1 MTIFTQRWTRF
12 EKGFASA
19 SLLLVCLLL
28 LFPVPARAVW
38 EWMSP
43 EQYLQDSTLIA
54 ILRVGE
60 IHQAWTPE
68 NILIESA
75 TATVEKVIYYQ
86 FAAEDKLPDTIVVYT
101 IDPNV
106 TIESG
111 YAHHS
116 VVTRPSLEKGRVFV
130 MLKMQGFN
138 KFVPYDRF
146 SFESL

>member
-1 MTIFTQRWTRF
+1 MWLER
-12 EKGFASA
+12 GFASA
-19 SLLLVCLLL
+19 YLLLVCLLL
-28 LFPVPARAVW
+28 LFPVPVRAVW

-86 FAAEDKLPDTIVVYT
+86 FAADEKLPDTIVAKGCFISLFRFIT
-101 IDPNV
+101 
-106 TIESG
+106 TRQ
-111 YAHHS
+111 
-116 VVTRPSLEKGRVFV
+116 TRPSAGDGKGDNQFR
-130 MLKMQGFN
+130 
-138 KFVPYDRF
+138 
-146 SFESL
+146 SLLHTCIPQDF